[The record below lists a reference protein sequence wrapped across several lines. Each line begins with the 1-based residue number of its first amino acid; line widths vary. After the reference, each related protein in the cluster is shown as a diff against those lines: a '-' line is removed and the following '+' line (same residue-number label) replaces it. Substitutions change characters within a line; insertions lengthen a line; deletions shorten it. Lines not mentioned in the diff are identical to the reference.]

1 MLTRVLRPS
10 GTPLR
15 AADSSLGRPSQGN
28 LAIAITWI
36 ALLAVAG
43 VDVVVIL
50 VASMLMTS
58 VGYGANH
65 SLPSFGTDGLVSFWQ
80 VFAAAP
86 STSFLLLLPSSLCIC
101 ICRNFFNCLAAN
113 LLLSAVGE

>member
-1 MLTRVLRPS
+1 MLTCVLRSS

-50 VASMLMTS
+50 VAYMLMTS

-65 SLPSFGTDGLVSFWQ
+65 SLPSVPMVLS
-80 VFAAAP
+80 P
-86 STSFLLLLPSSLCIC
+86 SGRYLLLHLLLLPSSLCIC